1 MSADRIVWWVT
12 VVALLV
18 ILALAGIQLARAL
31 REVKRLTT
39 RLDELADLPVLKALE
54 RTERRVAALEPRFA
68 ELPPL
73 VGRATAA
80 LATIRKGPI
89 PPEMIAAIL
98 RIRSEI
104 ADFRRFAPRR

>member
-1 MSADRIVWWVT
+1 MSPDRIVWWVT
-12 VVALLV
+12 IVALLV
-18 ILALAGIQLARAL
+18 ILALAGVQLARAL
-31 REVKRLTT
+31 RELKRVTT

-54 RTERRVAALEPRFA
+54 RTERRLTALEPAFA
-68 ELPPL
+68 QLTPL
-73 VGRATAA
+73 VGRATVA

-104 ADFRRFAPRR
+104 AEFRRFARR

>member
-1 MSADRIVWWVT
+1 MSPDRIVWWVT
-12 VVALLV
+12 IVALLV
-18 ILALAGIQLARAL
+18 ILALAGVQLARAL
-31 REVKRLTT
+31 RELKRVTT

-54 RTERRVAALEPRFA
+54 RTERRLAALEPAFA
-68 ELPPL
+68 QLAPL
-73 VGRATAA
+73 VARAAVA

-104 ADFRRFAPRR
+104 AEFRRFARR